1 VAKGV
6 VFVAAQP
13 NTVAEAAQRFPPDAN
28 GVVGTNA
35 FDDQGNL
42 QSHDGKTMAYSS
54 TTVVAAGAHFPS
66 QASLAF
72 VWGDNANSVTGSSLA
87 TPLVAGMLALTLQK
101 YPSATGN
108 QLIQSLILNTTAKDH
123 ALSFDTA
130 GYGYG
135 PASLSHLLRVDP
147 TRYPDTNPLLSK
159 PNGLGVPTAAEF
171 AAAANGASP
180 TPSAS
185 PSAAFAP
192 AAPSPGKASGSIL
205 PGLLTGG
212 IIVVVLLLVLAGLAV
227 VLMRS
232 LRRKAAPSTPA
243 AVGPNSVGSVALED
257 ETVPATTPQLLGPPT

>member
-1 VAKGV
+1 
-6 VFVAAQP
+6 
-13 NTVAEAAQRFPPDAN
+13 
-28 GVVGTNA
+28 
-35 FDDQGNL
+35 
-42 QSHDGKTMAYSS
+42 
-54 TTVVAAGAHFPS
+54 
-66 QASLAF
+66 
-72 VWGDNANSVTGSSLA
+72 
-87 TPLVAGMLALTLQK
+87 
-101 YPSATGN
+101 
-108 QLIQSLILNTTAKDH
+108 LILNTTAKDH